1 MEENLKKVE
10 EILGKKY
17 EDWTQETLAELLQS
31 EEALTLFTPELV
43 VYLLL
48 NRKND
53 KTFKTLLPVKFGYDI
68 RASKDIIQTALAEFK
83 EKKIS
88 EEEYQN
94 KVLTLKNINNP
105 IYKAAAHLTEIA
117 SFNQSY
123 DVSKEEK
130 EISDNLTKI
139 KELMMSISLDEGF
152 QVALEILDIVF
163 PIRELYFQRY
173 KVDLLKD
180 EKYFDETI
188 KIMNEKI
195 KGIME
200 AFEEMKKE
208 TKEDKEEK

>member
-31 EEALTLFTPELV
+31 EEALSLFTPELV

-48 NRKND
+48 NKKND

-68 RASKDIIQTALAEFK
+68 RASKEIIESALSELK

-88 EEEYQN
+88 EEDYQK
-94 KVLTLKNINNP
+94 KVVALKEINNP
-105 IYKAAAHLTEIA
+105 LYRAAAHLTEIA
-117 SFNQSY
+117 SFGESY

-130 EISDNLTKI
+130 EIVDNLKAV
-139 KELMMSISLDEGF
+139 KELMLSISLDEGF

-180 EKYFDETI
+180 EKYFEETI
-188 KIMNEKI
+188 KIMNEKM

-200 AFEEMKKE
+200 ALEEMKKE
-208 TKEDKEEK
+208 VEDKEEK